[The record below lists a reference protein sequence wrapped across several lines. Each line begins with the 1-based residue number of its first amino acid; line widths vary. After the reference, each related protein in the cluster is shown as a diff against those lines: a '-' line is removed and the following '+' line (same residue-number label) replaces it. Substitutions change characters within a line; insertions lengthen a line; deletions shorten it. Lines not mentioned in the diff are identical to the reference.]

1 MARPTNQGAIRP
13 LPRRAILKG
22 LAMAPVLFRPAPFF
36 GESFSLRAA
45 EFPATNPALPFPALP
60 FSDTRFVPHY
70 PARSPLADVIS
81 LVAPGSDEYTS
92 EKYAVEIE
100 EILKAWGTKL
110 KQPPHAIQTLRDSL
124 VPSTRAS

>member
-60 FSDTRFVPHY
+60 FSDTRFVPLY
-70 PARSPLADVIS
+70 PARSPLSYVIG

-100 EILKAWGTKL
+100 EIFMPWGSKL
-110 KQPPHAIQTLRDSL
+110 NECPHHFQNVEI
-124 VPSTRAS
+124 